1 MMMVGIILGMFTIIN
16 FLILMFFKG
25 CSNESDKQKE
35 DIEQIEWLK
44 EYNRRKRDSKIW
56 IRKQHWK

>member
-1 MMMVGIILGMFTIIN
+1 MMIVGIIFGMFIIVS
-16 FLILMFFKG
+16 FLMLIFLKG

-35 DIEQIEWLK
+35 DIEQMEWLR
-44 EYNRRKRDSKIW
+44 EYNRRKQDSKIW

>member
-1 MMMVGIILGMFTIIN
+1 MMIVGIILGMFVIVS
-16 FLILMFFKG
+16 FFMLMFLKG

-35 DIEQIEWLK
+35 DIEQMEWIK

-56 IRKQHWK
+56 IRKQL

>member
-1 MMMVGIILGMFTIIN
+1 MMVVGIILGMFIIMCS
-16 FLILMFFKG
+16 LMLMFLKG

-35 DIEQIEWLK
+35 DIEQMEWIK

-56 IRKQHWK
+56 IRKQL